1 MSDIKQQVEECLRQA
16 EEIEHAGVIKDKL
29 NTTFRENLRYEF
41 LKFLVYLSEGDG
53 YIDEKE
59 IAFINSSLGY
69 KMTEAQMKSIRIYDK
84 LCDDTYTKKVPFAL
98 KGFVLCDAGRKLGDD
113 KKRANNLVN
122 TFRVLGQEFIACND
136 VTSEQEVKLL
146 TDYMTIMEK
155 FLKEYGLYEY
165 FIDSWCNSRGSC
177 ILAKAPMWRYVTQL
191 PQGRNAARIRV
202 RCRVRG
208 GSLYML
214 LDLGRLKDMLLQC
227 GSGHDS

>member
-16 EEIEHAGVIKDKL
+16 EEIERAGIIKDKL

-122 TFRVLGQEFIACND
+122 TFRALGQEFIACND

-155 FLKEYGLYEY
+155 FLKEYGLYESKLSVKTKKAEKRSV
-165 FIDSWCNSRGSC
+165 DEVLEELNSLVGLDGVKQEVNS
-177 ILAKAPMWRYVTQL
+177 LVKAS
-191 PQGRNAARIRV
+191 RIF
-202 RCRVRG
+202 G
-208 GSLYML
+208 
-214 LDLGRLKDMLLQC
+214 K
-227 GSGHDS
+227 SGYR